1 MKVVWSWLREFVP
14 VEAEPEA
21 VAERLSL
28 GALKVESVERL
39 GEGIRGVIVGS
50 VVKVEDIAGADK
62 VVLVTVDT
70 GTDQREIVCGARNYG
85 PGDKVPVAL
94 PGAQLPGGL
103 EIGERTFKG
112 RTSHGML
119 CSAREL
125 GLSDDH
131 SGILVLETSA
141 PLGTDVRQPLGLDDV
156 VIDVEVTA
164 NRADAMSVVGIARE
178 VAALYGLPLSVP
190 KPAVHDT
197 GDDAASSLA
206 RVQVR
211 DRRGCPRYLARVV
224 TGLSNGAS
232 PEWMRRRLTAAGMR
246 PISAVVDATNYALL
260 ERGHPT
266 HAFDRARLAGSSIV
280 VRRARSAERMTTL
293 DGVMRT
299 FASGDLLICDAERP
313 IGIAGVMG
321 GADTEVSDA
330 TTEIVLEAAYFE
342 PSRIAATARRLGLR
356 TEASARFERGVDPNG
371 PYAAADRVCELL
383 VETCGGTVARGVIDE
398 SARIPARKPI
408 RLRTSRAADLIGVPI
423 PSDEIARMLASVEM
437 DVKPASRTALR
448 VIPPTFRPDVTIE
461 EDLVEE
467 IVRLYGYDRVPET
480 LPAGGR
486 IGGLSDDQ
494 RLRRLARRLLIDR
507 GLSEAQTLS
516 LLSPAVPDRLG
527 LSTTHAWRRVVRLAN
542 PLSQEE
548 SVLRPS
554 LLPGLLLA
562 AERNA
567 ARRVR
572 TIALFEIGTAFE
584 PTWHDEPHGG
594 RLPREELRVAI
605 VLAGERLEGWQGA
618 RGFDV
623 HDATGTLEALAAA
636 LGAPAP
642 AFSPSSR
649 EELHPGRAAAVSID
663 GGEVGIAGE
672 LHPRLARSL
681 DLQGRVAVFEIA
693 LPPLFA
699 SVRPPQGA
707 VVPRFPAAE
716 RDLAVVVG
724 ETTLAGDV
732 RRAIEETGAPSLE
745 SIELFDVYRGEQAGA
760 GNVSLAYRLTF
771 RDPERTLTDDEV
783 SIVMQRIVSSIR
795 ERGWRPR
802 E

>member
-14 VEAEPEA
+14 VDAEPEA

-39 GEGIRGVIVGS
+39 GEGIDGIIVGS
-50 VVKVEDIAGADK
+50 VVKVDEIPGADK

-70 GTDQREIVCGARNYG
+70 GSDQREIVCGARNYG
-85 PGDKVPVAL
+85 PGDRVPVAM
-94 PGAQLPGGL
+94 PGARLPGGI

-112 RTSHGML
+112 HTSRGML

-131 SGILVLETSA
+131 SGILVLDTSA
-141 PLGTDVRQPLGLDDV
+141 PLGTDVRSALGLDDV

-164 NRADAMSVVGIARE
+164 NRADAMSIVGIARE

-190 KPAVHDT
+190 QPTVSEADQR
-197 GDDAASSLA
+197 DASSLVDVA
-206 RVQVR
+206 VR

-224 TGLSNGAS
+224 TGLSNGTS

-246 PISAVVDATNYALL
+246 PISSVVDATNYVLL

-280 VRRARSAERMTTL
+280 VRRARSGERMTTL
-293 DGVMRT
+293 DGVSRS
-299 FASGDLLICDAERP
+299 FLSGDLLICDAENA

-330 TTEIVLEAAYFE
+330 TTEIVLEAAYFD
-342 PSRIAATARRLGLR
+342 PARIAATARRLGVR

-383 VETCGGTVARGVIDE
+383 VETCGGSVARGVIDE

-408 RLRTSRAADLIGVPI
+408 RLRTGRAAERIGAPI
-423 PSDEIARMLASVEM
+423 AAADMAHVLRSVEM
-437 DVKPASRTALR
+437 DVKPLGRTALR
-448 VIPPTFRPDVTIE
+448 VIPPTFRPDVRIE

-467 IVRLYGYDRVPET
+467 IARLYGYDRVPET

-486 IGGLSDDQ
+486 IGGLNDDQ
-494 RLRRLARRLLIDR
+494 RRRRQARRVLLDR
-507 GLSEAQTLS
+507 GFTEAQTLS

-527 LSTTHAWRRVVRLAN
+527 LSETHPWRRVIRLAN

-567 ARRVR
+567 ARRVG
-572 TIALFEIGTAFE
+572 TIALFEIGIAFE
-584 PTWHDEPHGG
+584 PEWRDDPRGG
-594 RLPREELRVAI
+594 RLPREHLRAAI
-605 VLAGERLEGWQGA
+605 VLVGGSTRSWHGA
-618 RGFDV
+618 RTFDLY
-623 HDATGTLEALAAA
+623 DATGALETLAAA
-636 LGAPAP
+636 LGATAP
-642 AFSPSSR
+642 VFAPSRR
-649 EELHPGRAAAVSID
+649 EELHPGRSASVAID
-663 GGEVGIAGE
+663 GREIGIAGE
-672 LHPRLARSL
+672 LHPRIARAL
-681 DLQGRVAVFEIA
+681 DLDGRVAVFEID
-693 LPPLFA
+693 LTPLFA
-699 SVRPPQGA
+699 AVRAAEAP

-724 ETTLAGDV
+724 EGTSADDV
-732 RRAIEETGAPSLE
+732 WRAVTDAGAPLLDSVD
-745 SIELFDVYRGEQAGA
+745 LFDVYRGAQAGS
-760 GNVSLAYRLTF
+760 GNVSLAYRLSF
-771 RDPERTLTDDEV
+771 RDPERTLTDEDV
-783 SIVMQRIVSSIR
+783 ALAMDRILSAIR
-795 ERGWRPR
+795 ERGWRTR